1 MGEVLDDIVMLER
14 KSCVR
19 DLVSLQ
25 VNDRGDEAV
34 FNEDAPNGL
43 PVGGTLVEQLA
54 DRLQGQFDHGRRI
67 GHRPDL
73 GQVFLFNRANSC
85 RIANVNGEWIVWL
98 GQKLTQVYK
107 FKLWDTRNKILGPGE
122 QYKQFVGILYKF

>member
-1 MGEVLDDIVMLER
+1 MGEVLYDIVMAEK

-54 DRLQGQFDHGRRI
+54 DRLQGQLDHGRWI
-67 GHRPDL
+67 GHRPYL
-73 GQVFLFNRANSC
+73 GQVFLFNRAYGC
-85 RIANVNGEWIVWL
+85 RRWNVDIAIVS
-98 GQKLTQVYK
+98 
-107 FKLWDTRNKILGPGE
+107 
-122 QYKQFVGILYKF
+122 